1 MALAQVY
8 QFPQEEAT
16 PRVAMTRR
24 PSFQFYP
31 ADWRKDPALAAC
43 SLAARGLWMEMLCIA
58 HESERYGYLSI
69 NGKPMT
75 PAQLAR
81 IVGETPALV
90 NKLLR
95 EIEDAGVLS
104 RTADGIIF
112 SRRMIRDEELRNIR
126 TANGIKGAEHGKKG
140 ASHGAKGGRPRK
152 EITPLKTPQGV
163 FENPPPSSSS
173 SSSPSGINSV
183 AEATGGKPPKLT
195 DPGEIIFGYGLS
207 MLVNAGTAEK
217 QGRSFLGGL
226 RKAHGDD
233 ALIDKLR
240 DCAKAKPL
248 QPLEW
253 LAAALPP
260 PASAGKRCPS
270 PENFDGKDYGS
281 GVEDL

>member
-1 MALAQVY
+1 
-8 QFPQEEAT
+8 
-16 PRVAMTRR
+16 
-24 PSFQFYP
+24 
-31 ADWRKDPALAAC
+31 
-43 SLAARGLWMEMLCIA
+43 
-58 HESERYGYLSI
+58 
-69 NGKPMT
+69 
-75 PAQLAR
+75 
-81 IVGETPALV
+81 
-90 NKLLR
+90 
-95 EIEDAGVLS
+95 
-104 RTADGIIF
+104 
-112 SRRMIRDEELRNIR
+112 MI
-126 TANGIKGAEHGKKG
+126 
-140 ASHGAKGGRPRK
+140 
-152 EITPLKTPQGV
+152 
-163 FENPPPSSSS
+163 
-173 SSSPSGINSV
+173 
-183 AEATGGKPPKLT
+183 

-260 PASAGKRCPS
+260 PAPGGKRCPK